1 MKIET
6 LTPSAEKVSI
16 TRFAWLSIAAALTTI
31 AMKWIAYLVTG
42 SVGMLSDA
50 MESVVNLLGAAMAL
64 GMLTIAARP
73 ADQGHSFGHTKAEY
87 FSSAVEGILILV
99 AAAGIAYT
107 AIERLMNPRPLEQI
121 GIGLV
126 VSIAA
131 SLVNFFVSRVL
142 RTAGRKHRSIT
153 LEADA
158 QHLMTDVWTSAGVIA
173 GIGLVALTGWQRL
186 DPIVGLI
193 VAVNIVW
200 TGVGLVR
207 SSIDGLMDISLP
219 AIEQEKIENIMAGYR
234 QMKVEFHALRTRQSA
249 SQRFIDIHMYV
260 PAAWTVREAHLIA
273 KKFEGEVRA
282 AVGEAFINTHVEPAE
297 DYRQD

>member
-1 MKIET
+1 
-6 LTPSAEKVSI
+6 
-16 TRFAWLSIAAALTTI
+16 
-31 AMKWIAYLVTG
+31 
-42 SVGMLSDA
+42 
-50 MESVVNLLGAAMAL
+50 
-64 GMLTIAARP
+64 MLTIAARP
-73 ADQGHSFGHTKAEY
+73 ADPGHSFGHTKAEY

-142 RTAGRKHRSIT
+142 RTAGQKHHSIT

-207 SSIDGLMDISLP
+207 RSIDGLMDISLP
-219 AIEQEKIENIMAGYR
+219 ASEQKKIETIMAGYR
-234 QMKVEFHALRTRQSA
+234 QKKVEFHALRTRQSA

-260 PAAWTVREAHLIA
+260 PAAWTVREAHQIA
-273 KKFEGEVRA
+273 KKFEGEVRDA
-282 AVGEAFINTHVEPAE
+282 IGEAFINTHVEPSE